1 MRKRYFIATAIL
13 VISLFAFASNPN
25 KADYV
30 SFVKDEITSE
40 GHPFVGMFTSPFVNT
55 FTSKQNYGLFSI
67 YKTKF
72 DDKES
77 LTAIGAFN
85 NFYWIN
91 SPKEYL

>member
-13 VISLFAFASNPN
+13 VVCLFAFASNPT

-40 GHPFVGMFTSPFVNT
+40 GHPFIGMFTSPLVNT
-55 FTSKQNYGLFSI
+55 FTSKQNYVLFSI

-72 DDKES
+72 EDKGES
-77 LTAIGAFN
+77 MTAVGAFN

-91 SPKEYL
+91 SPK